1 MEEILGYMRDYPI
14 GTFLVV
20 NVLISIILSMKV
32 LYATTPAYKMDYNT
46 ASLGEKV
53 QLIYGL
59 FGYVSKYATP
69 EGQKY
74 RFKLLISGLLYVVL
88 MVLV

>member
-1 MEEILGYMRDYPI
+1 MENILGYMRDYPI

-20 NVLISIILSMKV
+20 NILISIILSMKV
-32 LYATTPAYKMDYNT
+32 LYATTPAYKTAYNN
-46 ASLGEKV
+46 AGFGERL
-53 QLIYGL
+53 QLMYGL

-69 EGQKY
+69 DGQKY

-88 MVLV
+88 LVLV